1 VIRPQYQFGIGTGFG
16 VKDVVSIIRL
26 VVTNSCTRVDFY
38 NYFHVHD
45 KLAKFEFILF
55 KILTNIY
62 QYKNACTL
70 CLCYKKKLNNEKR
83 KKKKGGVT
91 RQKYAVSAMS

>member
-1 VIRPQYQFGIGTGFG
+1 MIQPQYQFGIGTGFG
-16 VKDVVSIIRL
+16 VKDVVNIIRL

-55 KILTNIY
+55 KILTNIIY
-62 QYKNACTL
+62 INIRMHAHYVFVI
-70 CLCYKKKLNNEKR
+70 KK
-83 KKKKGGVT
+83 
-91 RQKYAVSAMS
+91 S